1 MSSSVLPVPIIDNIF
16 HLLGRGTAGPAKG
29 KGMTQLQ
36 LAGRHIKRQ
45 VPDIELLVQ
54 QRGQQC
60 YLADLCLF
68 RLDINPADDLHRLF
82 AILP

>member
-1 MSSSVLPVPIIDNIF
+1 
-16 HLLGRGTAGPAKG
+16 
-29 KGMTQLQ
+29 MTQLQ

-45 VPDIELLVQ
+45 MPDIELLVQ